1 MSHLRRSRDHVIND
15 DLVSVLIPVFNEQE
29 SIRDCYLELTD
40 VMARWNRQYELVFVD
55 DGSRD
60 GTSELLDQIAKDD
73 AHVRVI
79 HFRTNYGQTA
89 AITAA
94 IDFARGRTLVPMDAD
109 LQNDPNDIPAL
120 VAKLDEGFDVV
131 SGWRKVRMDRSLSRV
146 LPSRCANW
154 LISKVSGVKLHD
166 YGCSLK
172 AYRHD
177 VISDVRLYGEM
188 HRFIPIYAHMN
199 GGKVAEMVV
208 NHRPRRRGQS
218 KYGLNRIFK
227 VILDLLVVKFFLSF
241 AAKPIYVFGGFGFFC
256 LLASLIPAGIA
267 VFYKLAS
274 GDLQKDFVETPLPIL
289 AATLLLVGLLAILQG
304 IIAEVLMRTYFESQ
318 NRRPYGVKRV
328 EEHSTPAKNP

>member
-15 DLVSVLIPVFNEQE
+15 DLVSVLIPVFNEKE
-29 SIRDCYLELTD
+29 SITDCYRELSD
-40 VMARWNRQYELVFVD
+40 VMDRWNRPYELVFVD
-55 DGSRD
+55 DGSSD
-60 GTSELLDQIAKDD
+60 GTSELLDHIAGDD
-73 AHVRVI
+73 EHTRVV

-131 SGWRKVRMDRSLSRV
+131 SGWRKVRMDKSLSRV

-172 AYRHD
+172 AYRRD

-199 GGKVAEMVV
+199 GGRVAEMVV
-208 NHRPRRRGQS
+208 NHRPRQRGQS
-218 KYGLNRIFK
+218 KYGLDRILK
-227 VILDLLVVKFFLSF
+227 VLLDLLVVKFFLSF
-241 AAKPIYVFGGFGFFC
+241 AAKPIYVFGGFGFLC
-256 LLASLIPAGIA
+256 LLASLVPAGMAI
-267 VFYKLAS
+267 FYKLAS

-318 NRRPYGVKRV
+318 NRRPYAVKRV
-328 EEHSTPAKNP
+328 EEHSTTTQTK